1 MLEMTESVLMDHT
14 EENLAY
20 FTAFKEMG
28 VRLAIDDFGTGFS
41 SLSYL
46 HRFPVDVLKIDRSFV
61 EALGDSPT
69 DRALVTTIVQLG
81 RTLNMRTVA
90 EGIETE
96 IAGAALVEMGCE
108 HGQGFYFSPARP
120 GRPAR
125 AAARRRNGRSRACQD
140 ASATASSCAG
150 GGVI

>member
-1 MLEMTESVLMDHT
+1 MTESVLMDHT

-61 EALGDSPT
+61 DALGDSPS
-69 DRALVTTIVQLG
+69 DRALVTTIIQLG

-96 IAGAALVEMGCE
+96 AQAGLSSRWAA
-108 HGQGFYFSPARP
+108 SR
-120 GRPAR
+120 GRATTSRSRCPRRQLERLLGSAGNLRELSTPDAR
-125 AAARRRNGRSRACQD
+125 AHSVAA
-140 ASATASSCAG
+140 ASG
-150 GGVI
+150 